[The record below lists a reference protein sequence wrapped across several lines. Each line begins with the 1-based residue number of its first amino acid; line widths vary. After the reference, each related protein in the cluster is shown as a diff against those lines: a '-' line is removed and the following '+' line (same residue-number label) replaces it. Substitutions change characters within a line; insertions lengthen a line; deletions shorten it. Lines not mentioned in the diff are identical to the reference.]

1 MLKQS
6 FIEKLRDDI
15 FAGRISSKRT
25 FVENPQIDNVKK
37 TSEYLVIGYPVIV
50 NQNIIAGIIL
60 VTSIDQLVRT
70 VNIFNRIIWVVTL
83 FEVLLVLLITYLFT
97 QQIITPVK
105 KLATTARKVAEGD
118 FNNKLNIK
126 VNTDDEIGE
135 LVSSFNY
142 MTEKLKNLE
151 MMRRSFIAN
160 VSHELRSPLT
170 SIRGF
175 LEGILDGTIPY
186 DKREYYLTIIKEET
200 IKLNNLINQLL
211 ELSKL
216 EWEKITLNISSF
228 KIYSLIVEELIKFEK
243 RIDEK
248 NLNVEVEIDENI
260 IVEGDRELIGRV
272 MHNLIDNAIKYNKD
286 RGKIKIY
293 AKIVEGQAYITVEDT
308 GIGISEET
316 QKLIWERFYKADES
330 RSLENGVGLGL
341 SIVKEIIKLHKQNIW
356 VESKEGF
363 GSKFTFT
370 LNTK

>member
-1 MLKQS
+1 M
-6 FIEKLRDDI
+6 
-15 FAGRISSKRT
+15 
-25 FVENPQIDNVKK
+25 
-37 TSEYLVIGYPVIV
+37 VIGYPVIV